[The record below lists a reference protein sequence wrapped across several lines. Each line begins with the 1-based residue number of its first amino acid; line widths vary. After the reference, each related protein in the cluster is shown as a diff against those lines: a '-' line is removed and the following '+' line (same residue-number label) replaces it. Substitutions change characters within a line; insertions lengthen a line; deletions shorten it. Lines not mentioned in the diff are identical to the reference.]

1 MSGVDIFGTLLFIAI
16 VTLTMYVTY
25 WASKRMKGTEGFYAA
40 GRALSGWQNGFAIA
54 GDYLSAASFLGI
66 AGLVALGGYDGFM
79 YAVGWLMGYIVVLYL
94 VAEPMRNSGKFT
106 MADVVSFRLKQRPV
120 RMMAAI
126 VTIVI
131 STFYMVA
138 QMVGAGAIIQ
148 LLVGIPYEVSVGIIG
163 VLMLMYVIFGG
174 MLATSWVQIIKAML
188 LMFATIIM
196 VAFLGFLFNFN
207 VSSLFGMVADRNG
220 FEFLLPGQ
228 LYENPIDL
236 FSLGMA
242 LILGTA
248 GLPHILIRFYTVP
261 TAQEARKSVIW
272 AMLLIGVF
280 YLLITFVG
288 YGANVIVGPDKIAE
302 SGAGGNMA
310 APLLALYLG
319 GGPGTIGGEI
329 FMATI
334 AAVSFATIVAVVAGL
349 VIAASG
355 AFAHDIY
362 TNVVKRGKATEKEQ
376 FRVARITAIIVG
388 ALSIVIGIL
397 GKGQNVAYLVALAFA
412 VAASANLPALLLS
425 LYWKRFNTKGALAGM
440 VVGMVAAITLVILGP
455 SVLGENAVFPL
466 ANPGIISIPLGFL
479 TSIIVA
485 LVTKPDN
492 LDDKFEELDVRTNT
506 GLGAE
511 M

>member
-1 MSGVDIFGTLLFIAI
+1 
-16 VTLTMYVTY
+16 
-25 WASKRMKGTEGFYAA
+25 
-40 GRALSGWQNGFAIA
+40 
-54 GDYLSAASFLGI
+54 
-66 AGLVALGGYDGFM
+66 FM

-138 QMVGAGAIIQ
+138 QTVGAGAISQ

-163 VLMLMYVIFGG
+163 VLMFMYVIFGG
-174 MLATSWVQIIKAML
+174 MLGTRWVQIIKAML

-196 VAFLGFLFNFN
+196 VAFLGFLFIFN

-319 GGPGTIGGEI
+319 GGPGTIG
-329 FMATI
+329 
-334 AAVSFATIVAVVAGL
+334 
-349 VIAASG
+349 
-355 AFAHDIY
+355 
-362 TNVVKRGKATEKEQ
+362 
-376 FRVARITAIIVG
+376 
-388 ALSIVIGIL
+388 
-397 GKGQNVAYLVALAFA
+397 
-412 VAASANLPALLLS
+412 
-425 LYWKRFNTKGALAGM
+425 
-440 VVGMVAAITLVILGP
+440 
-455 SVLGENAVFPL
+455 
-466 ANPGIISIPLGFL
+466 
-479 TSIIVA
+479 
-485 LVTKPDN
+485 
-492 LDDKFEELDVRTNT
+492 
-506 GLGAE
+506 
-511 M
+511 